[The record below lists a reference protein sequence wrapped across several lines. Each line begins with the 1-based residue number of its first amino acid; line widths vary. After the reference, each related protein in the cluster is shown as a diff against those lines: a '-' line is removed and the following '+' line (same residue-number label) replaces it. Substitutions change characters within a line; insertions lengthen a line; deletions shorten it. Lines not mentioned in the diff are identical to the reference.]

1 MSPGAPLL
9 CDINTQHGQRQTH
22 VVTTSVNDEMVEAA
36 SDFINKWEDDGKT
49 RDNKK
54 CGNNDNARTTAHI
67 LYGITKKWCDRE
79 WLRTFDE
86 EIEQTHVR
94 VHMYYNS
101 AFSHYMGP

>member
-54 CGNNDNARTTAHI
+54 WWLVGWLGKPARPH
-67 LYGITKKWCDRE
+67 LSN
-79 WLRTFDE
+79 
-86 EIEQTHVR
+86 V
-94 VHMYYNS
+94 
-101 AFSHYMGP
+101 